1 MAKMKEKKY
10 SSTREW
16 LLAKV
21 EEFLVNNPHLD
32 PESFGW
38 KSVRD
43 TSIVSRLRVGKD
55 VTTRK
60 LDMLI
65 AYMANPNQPR

>member
-1 MAKMKEKKY
+1 MAKTKEKKP

-16 LLAKV
+16 LLQQV
-21 EEFLVNNPHLD
+21 EAHLARNPGLD

-38 KSVRD
+38 RSVKD
-43 TSIVSRLRVGKD
+43 SSLVDRLRAGKD

-60 LDMLI
+60 LDALI

>member
-1 MAKMKEKKY
+1 MAKTKETKPK
-10 SSTREW
+10 STREW
-16 LLAKV
+16 LLLQV
-21 EEFLVNNPHLD
+21 EAFLKNNPHID

-38 KSVRD
+38 RSVKD
-43 TSIVSRLRVGKD
+43 SSLVDRLRAGKD